1 MFNIYFIVFFFMCDY
16 ATFVFQ
22 EVKRLKQE
30 DHMFEV
36 TMNVVTPFMRNGLLL
51 TWERGLNEG
60 SKLRYHQCWTCE
72 LCGGVSDRNMGERL
86 PTEIEMTQ
94 LHQQSPLH
102 HGDILWKLEPLFKA
116 VQFISTS
123 PRGSLA
129 YLSISLSRSYN

>member
-51 TWERGLNEG
+51 T
-60 SKLRYHQCWTCE
+60 
-72 LCGGVSDRNMGERL
+72 
-86 PTEIEMTQ
+86 
-94 LHQQSPLH
+94 
-102 HGDILWKLEPLFKA
+102 
-116 VQFISTS
+116 
-123 PRGSLA
+123 
-129 YLSISLSRSYN
+129 